1 MQAKDLIEKL
11 KLLRPG
17 CEINVRTEGDIW
29 RDFTLDV
36 EGADMYFALIHLG
49 ARHKPEK
56 KRKNRNGHCECP
68 SCGPVGDGV
77 FQQIP
82 PKCPKCGGVLEV
94 KEEDTG

>member
-1 MQAKDLIEKL
+1 MKAKDLIEQL
-11 KLLRPG
+11 KLLRPC

-36 EGADMYFALIHLG
+36 KGADPYFVLIHLK

-56 KRKNRNGHCECP
+56 KRKRRKGHYECP
-68 SCGPVGDGV
+68 SCGPVGDGIYPR
-77 FQQIP
+77 IP
-82 PKCPKCGGVLEV
+82 RKCLKWGSVLEV